1 MNFMGNS
8 YMDWK
13 EKGKG
18 FFKGTGAR
26 EQVEGDTEEGGGMAV
41 RSGAEGASFH
51 LPPFTCPLILS
62 LGKGVFGLLFPTHS
76 GRSPDKSTGQAQFS

>member
-18 FFKGTGAR
+18 FFSRKGRKGR
-26 EQVEGDTEEGGGMAV
+26 EGSTFYLPLSTWRPWREEMFCFSKAQ
-41 RSGAEGASFH
+41 
-51 LPPFTCPLILS
+51 
-62 LGKGVFGLLFPTHS
+62 
-76 GRSPDKSTGQAQFS
+76 GRV